1 MTVGTICVPFSLY
14 VLKEAALSGGSY
26 LGCLQSVKKKTEA
39 PFGLA
44 FSGSRSMALVYINRT
59 CARYLRSVLLL
70 LLLLHTPIYMC
81 IEGKKMSK
89 IKCHIKLNHKLAM
102 SASLAFWTLSRRQ
115 PRA

>member
-1 MTVGTICVPFSLY
+1 MTVGTTCVPFSLY

-59 CARYLRSVLLL
+59 CALPTQRIIIIIIIA
-70 LLLLHTPIYMC
+70 HTNI
-81 IEGKKMSK
+81 
-89 IKCHIKLNHKLAM
+89 
-102 SASLAFWTLSRRQ
+102 
-115 PRA
+115 